1 MGLSMPSLL
10 SLKTGYL
17 DYNEAE
23 RLLEVYSLEEIL
35 EVNDLTEADVLVTL
49 FEELN
54 IVKPL

>member
-1 MGLSMPSLL
+1 
-10 SLKTGYL
+10 L

>member
-1 MGLSMPSLL
+1 MPSLL